1 MCWILQRKR
10 KEEEISL
17 INQKKGF
24 RRMQTLKQL
33 NKIWRKL
40 KLNEIQN
47 KSSINEFVSFFVG
60 TFHFL
65 KE

>member
-1 MCWILQRKR
+1 
-10 KEEEISL
+10 
-17 INQKKGF
+17 
-24 RRMQTLKQL
+24 MQTLKQL

-40 KLNEIQN
+40 NLNEIQN